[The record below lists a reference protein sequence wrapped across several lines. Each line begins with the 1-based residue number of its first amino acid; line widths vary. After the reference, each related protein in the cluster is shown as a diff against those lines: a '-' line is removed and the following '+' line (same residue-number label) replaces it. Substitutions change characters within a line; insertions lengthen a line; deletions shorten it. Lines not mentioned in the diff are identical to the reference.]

1 VKSTLF
7 VSSVQKELQI
17 ERRAVKEYIHGDPL
31 LQKYFDVFLFEDLPA
46 QDRRADD
53 LYLDEVDKCGVYLGL
68 FGNEYGWEDSA
79 GLSPTEREFDRA
91 TEKSKYR
98 VILVKG
104 TDDGARHLKMKSLI
118 AKAAGQ
124 LVRRRFTDVPSL
136 RTELYAS
143 LVAYLAQKGELRT
156 LPFDATGGRGAT
168 LDDISEEK
176 LKWFLGVARH
186 ERGFVLGEDT
196 PVHTALTHLN
206 LLIADQPIYAAL
218 LLFAKNPQRFV
229 TSSEVKCLHYYGT
242 QVQKPI
248 PSYQTYKGTLFDQI
262 DQALDFVMAKL
273 NRTVGTRSAG
283 PTAPVEYEVPKDVI
297 SEALVNA
304 VVHRD
309 YNSNAA
315 VQVELFADRLE
326 VANPG
331 HLPPELT
338 PEKLRRPHSSIPH
351 NPLIAEPMF
360 LAHYIEKAGTGTVD
374 MIARCQQAGLP
385 EPTFE
390 QRGGQF
396 VVTIWRDWLTEAVK
410 ERLGLNERQRKALI
424 LAKTAG
430 RLTNTTYQD
439 ATGASRA
446 TAKRDLE
453 ELVAKGVLLR
463 SGRGRGAS
471 YIISTKRLQNGSNG
485 S

>member
-1 VKSTLF
+1 
-7 VSSVQKELQI
+7 
-17 ERRAVKEYIHGDPL
+17 
-31 LQKYFDVFLFEDLPA
+31 
-46 QDRRADD
+46 
-53 LYLDEVDKCGVYLGL
+53 
-68 FGNEYGWEDSA
+68 
-79 GLSPTEREFDRA
+79 
-91 TEKSKYR
+91 
-98 VILVKG
+98 
-104 TDDGARHLKMKSLI
+104 
-118 AKAAGQ
+118 
-124 LVRRRFTDVPSL
+124 
-136 RTELYAS
+136 
-143 LVAYLAQKGELRT
+143 
-156 LPFDATGGRGAT
+156 
-168 LDDISEEK
+168 
-176 LKWFLGVARH
+176 VARH

-229 TSSEVKCLHYYGT
+229 TSSEVKCLYYYGT

-283 PTAPVEYEVPKDVI
+283 PTAPVEYEVPKEVI
-297 SEALVNA
+297 SEAIVNA

-338 PEKLRRPHSSIPH
+338 PEKLHRPHSSIPY

-390 QRGGQF
+390 QRAGQF

-424 LAKTAG
+424 VAKTAG

-471 YIISTKRLQNGSNG
+471 YVISTKRLKNGSNG
-485 S
+485 SST